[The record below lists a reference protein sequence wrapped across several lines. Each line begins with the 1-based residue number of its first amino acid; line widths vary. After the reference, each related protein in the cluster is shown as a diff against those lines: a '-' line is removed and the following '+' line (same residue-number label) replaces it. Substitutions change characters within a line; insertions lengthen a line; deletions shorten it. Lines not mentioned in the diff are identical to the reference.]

1 MKMKK
6 RILAAAMATVL
17 IVGSAVGVMAE
28 GSRSKNVTLSGE
40 DSGKYVLTQAI
51 EATEAYKTLKTEE
64 PETAVLIDEVNAG
77 TKTMKAFA
85 EELTAMADETT
96 DETSKAALE
105 EVVKAVESRDFVT
118 GFFDLVPE
126 GDVEKNENG
135 KYEVTLSVPA
145 LTENT
150 TDVAVLHYS
159 TARKIWEVIE
169 PKNVD
174 KENKTVTAEFEDF
187 SPVAVIAK
195 EGTFDTL
202 TSGEAQ
208 GTSPKTEG
216 VSNWMLWA
224 GAAVL
229 FLITGSVLLLKRKD
243 CR

>member
-1 MKMKK
+1 M
-6 RILAAAMATVL
+6 
-17 IVGSAVGVMAE
+17 
-28 GSRSKNVTLSGE
+28 
-40 DSGKYVLTQAI
+40 
-51 EATEAYKTLKTEE
+51 
-64 PETAVLIDEVNAG
+64 
-77 TKTMKAFA
+77 
-85 EELTAMADETT
+85 
-96 DETSKAALE
+96 
-105 EVVKAVESRDFVT
+105 T

-202 TSGEAQ
+202 TSGGAQ

-216 VSNWMLWA
+216 VSDWMLWA

-229 FLITGSVLLLKRKD
+229 LLMTGSGLLLKRKD

>member
-6 RILAAAMATVL
+6 RILAAAMAAVL
-17 IVGSAVGVMAE
+17 TVGSAAGVMAD

-40 DSGKYVLTQAI
+40 DSGKYVLTQTI
-51 EATEAYKTLKTEE
+51 EETEAYKTLKAEE
-64 PETAVLIDEVNAG
+64 PETAAVIDEVNAG
-77 TKTMKAFA
+77 TKTMETFA
-85 EELTAMADETT
+85 EELTALAEETT
-96 DETSKAALE
+96 DETAKAALE
-105 EVVKAVESRDFVT
+105 EVVKAVENRDFVT
-118 GFFDLVPE
+118 GFFDLHPE

-169 PKNVD
+169 PKKVD
-174 KENKTVTAEFEDF
+174 KENKTVTAEFEDL

-195 EGTFDTL
+195 EGTFDAL
-202 TSGEAQ
+202 TSGGAQ

-216 VSNWMLWA
+216 VSEWMLWA

-229 FLITGSVLLLKRKD
+229 FLMTGSVLLLRRKD

>member
-1 MKMKK
+1 MKK
-6 RILAAAMATVL
+6 RILAAAMAAVL
-17 IVGSAVGVMAE
+17 TVGSAVGVMAE

-40 DSGKYVLTQAI
+40 DSGKYVLSQAI
-51 EATEAYKTLKTEE
+51 DETETYKNLKAEE
-64 PETAVLIDEVNAG
+64 PETVALIDEVNAG
-77 TKTMKAFA
+77 SKTMKTFA
-85 EELTAMADETT
+85 EELAAMAEETADETA
-96 DETSKAALE
+96 KAALE
-105 EVVKAVESRDFVT
+105 EVAKAIENRDFVP
-118 GFFDLVPE
+118 GFFDLTPQ
-126 GDVEKNENG
+126 GNVEKNANG

-145 LTENT
+145 LAEKT

-159 TARKIWEVIE
+159 TERKIWEVIE

-174 KENKTVTAEFEDF
+174 KENKTITAEFEDF

-202 TSGEAQ
+202 TSGGAQ

-216 VSNWMLWA
+216 VSDWMQWA

-229 FLITGSVLLLKRKD
+229 LLMTGSGLLLKRKD

>member
-1 MKMKK
+1 MKK
-6 RILAAAMATVL
+6 RILAAAMAAVL
-17 IVGSAVGVMAE
+17 TVGSAVGVMAE

-40 DSGKYVLTQAI
+40 DSGKYVLSQAI
-51 EATEAYKTLKTEE
+51 DETETYKNLKAEE
-64 PETAVLIDEVNAG
+64 PETVALIDEVNAG
-77 TKTMKAFA
+77 SKTMKTFA
-85 EELTAMADETT
+85 EELAAMAEETADETA
-96 DETSKAALE
+96 KAALE
-105 EVVKAVESRDFVT
+105 EVAKAIENRDFVT
-118 GFFDLVPE
+118 GFFDLTPQ
-126 GDVEKNENG
+126 GNVEKNENG

-159 TARKIWEVIE
+159 TERKIWEVIE

-195 EGTFDTL
+195 EGTFDTM

-229 FLITGSVLLLKRKD
+229 FLMTGSVLLLKRKD
-243 CR
+243 YR